1 MITVSTKE
9 LVKALNT
16 LKAFKIQ
23 DVSIFSESDSAVLT
37 GLSESAGVTV
47 KIASDGELNKPIT
60 FISIKDVMKLLDKDS
75 AVTTLK
81 MNDTLHVNGFYT
93 SLKGYTDNELSYEMF
108 TAENYQP
115 VSASV
120 FDDVLARVMTHAAD
134 NESRPI
140 LYSVK
145 WEYDGTDL
153 TLVACDG
160 YRLAIETV
168 NQPFNLDAFDFV
180 LPLNAMKGILKT
192 FKGKTVS
199 IAQGESALYFTA
211 DNVSVKIEA
220 LEGKYPNYRAISD
233 EFHIDYT
240 VSLENMPA
248 FKVDKNAPHIKFS
261 FENGN
266 MLVSLGEHSN
276 YSGFTTYRDIA
287 VIPSESYPFA
297 SLAFNALYLQESMQ
311 YGNAMQLK
319 THTDYKGNPY
329 YVARFESENGLS
341 IIMPMSNPS

>member
-9 LVKALNT
+9 LIKALNT

-23 DVSIFSESDSAVLT
+23 DVSIFAESDSAVLT

-47 KIASDGELNKPIT
+47 KIVSQGELNKPIT
-60 FISIKDVMKLLDKDS
+60 FISIKDLTKLLDKDS
-75 AVTTLK
+75 AVTTLD

-93 SLKGYTDNELSYEMF
+93 SIKGYTDNELPYQIF

-120 FDDVLARVMTHAAD
+120 FEVLARVMTHAAD

-180 LPLNAMKGILKT
+180 LPLNAMKGMLKT
-192 FKGKTVS
+192 FKGKAVS
-199 IAQGESALYFTA
+199 ISQGEDALYFTA
-211 DNVSVKIEA
+211 DNVSVKVEA
-220 LEGKYPNYRAISD
+220 LEGTYPNYRAISD
-233 EFHIDYT
+233 EFHTDHT

-261 FENGN
+261 FEDGN
-266 MLVSLGEHSN
+266 MRLSLGEHSN

-287 VIPSESYPFA
+287 VIPSESYPFT

-311 YGNAMQLK
+311 YGNVMQIK
-319 THTDYKGNPY
+319 TQTEYKGNPY
-329 YVARFESENGLS
+329 YIARFESDNGLS
-341 IIMPMSNPS
+341 ILMPMSNPS